1 MDTSR
6 KDTIA
11 VYSGIMQFMMSDD
24 DNDLWDKM
32 TEDVTPMQKGRTVK
46 SAHRT
51 KSLPKAN
58 ATPKNLRAN
67 YVPPLSPASIK
78 PVKKQ
83 GKDLDRRTEQK
94 LTRGKMSIE
103 GRLDL
108 HGMTQDQA
116 HPALIQFILSAHKHK
131 KRFVLV
137 VTGKGRR
144 NTEDNEYGS
153 GVGIGILKQRVP
165 EWLHMEPLSDI
176 VLKVVDAQP
185 KDGGTGA
192 LYIYIRRDR
201 S

>member
-1 MDTSR
+1 
-6 KDTIA
+6 
-11 VYSGIMQFMMSDD
+11 MMSDD

-32 TEDVTPMQKGRTVK
+32 TEDVTPIQKGRTVK
-46 SAHRT
+46 STHRT
-51 KSLPKAN
+51 KPPQKAN
-58 ATPKNLRAN
+58 TTPKNPRSN
-67 YVPPLSPASIK
+67 YVPLLSPTPIK
-78 PVKKQ
+78 SVKKQ
-83 GKDLDRRTEQK
+83 GKDLDRRTEKK

-116 HPALIQFILSAHKHK
+116 HHALIQFILGAHKHK
-131 KRFVLV
+131 KRCVLV

-144 NTEDNEYGS
+144 KTEDNEYGS
-153 GVGIGILKQRVP
+153 GVGIGILKKNVP

-176 VLKVVDAQP
+176 VLKAVDAQP

-192 LYIYIRRDR
+192 LYVYIRRDR